1 MQFSCEKSTLQ
12 EAITTASRAVS
23 NKSSIALLEGLLITA
38 DATGGLTLCGYNM
51 SMGVR
56 VTVQATVSEPGSAVL
71 NARLFGDMIRK
82 LPDDTISVE
91 TNAEMLTTIRCGRAM
106 FNLVASDAAEFPQ
119 LPEVENS
126 ENPIILPQSML
137 KSMISQTIF
146 AVSDNE
152 TKPILTGC
160 LFELSDDQLRMVA
173 VDGYRLSVRRETLE
187 TPVSANARF
196 VVPAFALR
204 EIERI
209 LGETSDT
216 VEIYPDSRHILFR
229 IGDTVLITRLLE
241 GEFLNYQA
249 AIPASANAVITVDV
263 RQLISSIERVSL
275 IVSEKL
281 KTPVRMEFDGSLLK
295 LSCIT
300 TIGKSYDEFE
310 FDGEVPH
317 LEIGFNNRYLLDA
330 LRACPSE
337 KVRISLQGSLNP
349 IVFTPEEGNA
359 FTYLV
364 LPVRLKAE

>member
-1 MQFSCEKSTLQ
+1 MQFSCEKSILQ

-23 NKSSIALLEGLLITA
+23 SKSSIALLEGLLITA
-38 DATGGLTLCGYNM
+38 EQDGRLTLCGYNM
-51 SMGVR
+51 SMGIR
-56 VTVQATVSEPGSAVL
+56 VNISAMVSEPGSAVL

-82 LPDDTISVE
+82 LPDDVIFIE
-91 TNAEMLTTIRCGRAM
+91 ANENLLTTIRCGKAV
-106 FNLVASDAAEFPQ
+106 FNLIASDAKEFPQ
-119 LPEVENS
+119 LPEVETS
-126 ENPIILPQSML
+126 KMPIVLPQNML

-152 TKPILTGC
+152 TKPVLTGC
-160 LFELSDDQLRMVA
+160 LFELEGQQLNVAA

-187 TPVSANARF
+187 TPAEQNISF
-196 VVPAFALR
+196 VVPGAALR
-204 EIERI
+204 EVERI
-209 LGETSDT
+209 LTETT
-216 VEIYPDSRHILFR
+216 EQAEIYPDTRHILFR

-241 GEFLNYQA
+241 GEFLNYRA
-249 AIPASANAVITVDV
+249 AIPTDAAAVITADV

-275 IVSEKL
+275 IVSERL
-281 KTPVRMEFDGSLLK
+281 KNPVRMNFDGDVLK

-300 TIGKSYDEFE
+300 AIGKSYDEFQY
-310 FDGEVPH
+310 DGEVEH

-337 KVRISLQGSLNP
+337 KVNISLKGSLNP

-359 FTYLV
+359 FTHLV

>member
-82 LPDDTISVE
+82 LPDDTIYVE

-187 TPVSANARF
+187 TPAASNARF

-209 LGETSDT
+209 LGESSDT
-216 VEIYPDSRHILFR
+216 VEIYPDSRHILFH